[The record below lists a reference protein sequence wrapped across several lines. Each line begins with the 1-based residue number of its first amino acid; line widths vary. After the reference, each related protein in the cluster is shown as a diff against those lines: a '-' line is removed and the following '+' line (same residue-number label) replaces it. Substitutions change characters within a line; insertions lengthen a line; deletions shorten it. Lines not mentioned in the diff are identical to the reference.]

1 MRVKSDALRSVAAD
15 RPFRRPAGAIPPGTL
30 AGTPPSQDLVRR
42 HDVRPAKTLSES
54 AHNRLPSSGAAPGRT
69 TRIAGPDVGP
79 RPPARIQFP
88 APPTLISAR
97 IVAAANEAA
106 GTGAVRS
113 VRVLTVGAAPAP
125 RTDRP
130 ASQAPAAPDVSG
142 VSVKK
147 RAMAAPSF
155 QLSGSGALAGAT
167 LPNRLILTPPISLI
181 TPPGSTQSNWKVV
194 LKL

>member
-1 MRVKSDALRSVAAD
+1 M
-15 RPFRRPAGAIPPGTL
+15 
-30 AGTPPSQDLVRR
+30 
-42 HDVRPAKTLSES
+42 SEP
-54 AHNRLPSSGAAPGRT
+54 AHNRLPSSGAAPGRI

-113 VRVLTVGAAPAP
+113 VRVLAVGAAP
-125 RTDRP
+125 
-130 ASQAPAAPDVSG
+130 
-142 VSVKK
+142 
-147 RAMAAPSF
+147 APSF
-155 QLSGSGALAGAT
+155 QLSGSGVLAGAT

-181 TPPGSTQSNWKVV
+181 PPSGSTQSNWKVV